1 MAARQSAAPAFPGFV
16 PETLKFLKAL
26 GFHQTKAWFDEN
38 RDLYV
43 SALKEPM
50 AAYVVALS
58 AACVARKLPLKGDPA
73 RAMFRLNRDVR
84 FSKDKKPYK
93 TNSGCVLTRT
103 GLKGSPG
110 ILYTHIAPDGCFLA
124 AGFYHPEP
132 DQLFAMRLAIAKKP
146 TAFIA
151 MEKKLADAGLALS
164 DGEALTRNPRDFPEV
179 DERVIKAIRHKNFIT
194 RKPIPDDV
202 IFDGA
207 RLVKAA
213 ADFARDAR
221 PLLDFGWRIIE

>member
-1 MAARQSAAPAFPGFV
+1 MAAKTPLAPVFSGFV
-16 PETLKFLKAL
+16 PDTLKFLRAL
-26 GFHQTKAWFDEN
+26 GFHQTKLWFDEN
-38 RDLYV
+38 RDLYL
-43 SALKEPM
+43 SSLKEPM
-50 AAYVVALS
+50 ADYVTALS
-58 AACVARKLPLKGDPA
+58 AACAARKLPLKGDPA

-132 DQLFAMRLAIAKKP
+132 EQLLAMRRAIAKKP
-146 TAFIA
+146 AAFVA
-151 MEKKLADAGLALS
+151 MEGKLAAAGLALS
-164 DGEALTRNPRDFPEV
+164 DGESLTRNPRDFPEV
-179 DERVIKAIRHKNFIT
+179 DARVTQAIRRKNFIT
-194 RKPIPDDV
+194 RKPISDDV

-207 RLVKAA
+207 RLVQFA

-221 PLLDFGWRIIE
+221 PLLDFGWRVID